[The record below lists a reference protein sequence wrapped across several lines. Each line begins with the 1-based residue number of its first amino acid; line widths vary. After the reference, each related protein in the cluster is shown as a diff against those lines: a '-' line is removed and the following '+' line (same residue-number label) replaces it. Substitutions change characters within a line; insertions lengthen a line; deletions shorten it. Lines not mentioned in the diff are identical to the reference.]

1 MREWFRGLTNN
12 NIYRRVLHIK
22 YQSSESAQ
30 LIYIGGLSTKYI
42 IGVGPLLISEGCP
55 YLKTNTFV
63 LKIMFLI
70 SGLGKCEG
78 VGEDSGYE
86 LIM

>member
-1 MREWFRGLTNN
+1 MCPLQ
-12 NIYRRVLHIK
+12 YRRVVHIK

-30 LIYIGGLSTKYI
+30 LICIGGLSTKKI
-42 IGVGPLLISEGCP
+42 IRVGPLLISEGCP
-55 YLKTNTFV
+55 QLKTNIFV

-70 SGLGKCEG
+70 HGLGKCEG

-86 LIM
+86 LVM

>member
-1 MREWFRGLTNN
+1 MIIIIRACPLQ
-12 NIYRRVLHIK
+12 YRRVVHIT

-30 LIYIGGLSTKYI
+30 LIYIGGLSTKKI

-55 YLKTNTFV
+55 QLKTNIFF
-63 LKIMFLI
+63 LKIVFLI
-70 SGLGKCEG
+70 RGLGKCEG

>member
-1 MREWFRGLTNN
+1 MIIIGVYPLQ
-12 NIYRRVLHIK
+12 YRRVVHII

-30 LIYIGGLSTKYI
+30 LIYFRGLSTKYI

-55 YLKTNTFV
+55 QLKTNTFV

-70 SGLGKCEG
+70 RSLGKCEG
-78 VGEDSGYE
+78 VGEDSGHG
-86 LIM
+86 LVI

>member
-1 MREWFRGLTNN
+1 MCSLQ
-12 NIYRRVLHIK
+12 YRRVVHIK

-30 LIYIGGLSTKYI
+30 LIYIGGLFTKKI
-42 IGVGPLLISEGCP
+42 IGVGRLLISEGCP
-55 YLKTNTFV
+55 QLKTNSFV

-70 SGLGKCEG
+70 RGLGKCEG

-86 LIM
+86 LVM